1 MRLPLLCFLAGTVSA
16 AAATI
21 TTFAGN
27 GTKGFAADNAAATA
41 AQLADPGGIA
51 RGPDGA
57 LYICDTANHRIRKV
71 TRDGKIVTVA
81 GTGEKGYA
89 GDGGPATAAK
99 LAEPYEVRFDRAG
112 NVYWVERLTHSVRR
126 LESKTGLITTIAG
139 NGPAGFSGDGG
150 PATKAQLNEPHSIGF
165 DRNGDLY
172 IADVKNHRVRKVVMS
187 TGVITTLI

>member
-1 MRLPLLCFLAGTVSA
+1 MHRTIVSFA
-16 AAATI
+16 LFVAFTLSHAHATTI
-21 TTFAGN
+21 ITFAGN
-27 GTKGFAADNAAATA
+27 GTKGSAGDGGTAPA

-99 LAEPYEVRFDRAG
+99 LSEPYEVRFDGAG
-112 NVYWVERLTHSVRR
+112 NIFWVERLSHSVRR
-126 LESKTGLITTIAG
+126 V
-139 NGPAGFSGDGG
+139 D
-150 PATKAQLNEPHSIGF
+150 
-165 DRNGDLY
+165 
-172 IADVKNHRVRKVVMS
+172 
-187 TGVITTLI
+187 